1 MSGVTTIHLLRLAQL
16 SPGSLVAALFKS
28 LKAELIW
35 REKWPTQRQA
45 EAAISQYIKGFCNTR
60 RRLSYL
66 GSITPLAFEAKAA

>member
-45 EAAISQYIKGFCNTR
+45 EAAISQYIKGF
-60 RRLSYL
+60 
-66 GSITPLAFEAKAA
+66 